1 LQSSKNFKSF
11 FMGGFECSTHRRWDG
26 RRLDLIASS
35 IHDQW
40 AYEDYSALQA
50 HGLKT
55 LRDGLRWH
63 LVETRA
69 GEYDWSSFLP
79 MLRAAHQAQVE
90 IIWDLCHYGIPDDL
104 NIWRPEFV
112 TRFAKFAAET
122 VHVIKNET
130 GITPLICPINEISF
144 WAWAGGDIALFNPM
158 STGRA
163 LELKHQLVR
172 ATIAAIEAIREVDPH
187 TRFITAEPLI
197 NVLPRIGHPAEK
209 GPAEAYRQSQFEA
222 FDMLIGE
229 SWPGLGGDPKYLDII
244 GLNYYS
250 TNQWYLDGERL
261 SAASFGYRPL
271 HDMLAEVYLRYGRS
285 MLIAETGAEG
295 DCRSTWAS
303 YIFREVAK
311 AQSVGIPM
319 DGVCLYPVID
329 YPGWDDDRQCPT
341 GLLGYANNTGQRPI
355 HSPLAEVLQ
364 EWQINHYN
372 FISDESDSRRLE
384 TFNN

>member
-1 LQSSKNFKSF
+1 
-11 FMGGFECSTHRRWDG
+11 MGGFECSTHRRWDG
-26 RRLDLIASS
+26 HRLDLIASS
-35 IHDQW
+35 RHDQW
-40 AYEDYSALQA
+40 AFQDYSALRK
-50 HGLKT
+50 HGLIT

-63 LVETRA
+63 LIEATA

-79 MLRAAHQAQVE
+79 MLKAAHEAQVE
-90 IIWDLCHYGIPDDL
+90 IIWDLSHYGIPDGL

-112 TRFAKFAAET
+112 TRFARFAAET
-122 VHVIKNET
+122 VRVIKNET
-130 GITPLICPINEISF
+130 GVTPLICPINEISF

-158 STGRA
+158 ATGRA

-172 ATIAAIEAIREVDPH
+172 ATIAAIDAIREVDPS

-222 FDMLIGE
+222 FDMLVGE

-261 SAASFGYRPL
+261 SAASPGYRPL
-271 HDMLAEVYLRYGRS
+271 HDMLAEVYLRYGRR

-295 DCRSTWAS
+295 ESRSAWATH
-303 YIFREVAK
+303 IFQETAK
-311 AQSVGIPM
+311 AQSKGIPL

-341 GLLGYANNTGQRPI
+341 GLLGYVNIHGQRPV
-355 HSPLAEVLQ
+355 HAPLARVLS
-364 EWQINHYN
+364 EWQQDQCSLFYV
-372 FISDESDSRRLE
+372 EADSLKLE
-384 TFNN
+384 IQTN